1 MQDGFNSIAPNFR
14 QKKYAGTPVKTIRIP
29 IPEVVGARN
38 PRSTINNP
46 ATNTEIIGTI
56 G

>member
-1 MQDGFNSIAPNFR
+1 MRDGFISTAPSFR
-14 QKKYAGTPVKTIRIP
+14 QKKYAGTPVNTMRIP
-29 IPEVVGARN
+29 IPEVAGARN

-46 ATNTEIIGTI
+46 AIRTEMIGTN